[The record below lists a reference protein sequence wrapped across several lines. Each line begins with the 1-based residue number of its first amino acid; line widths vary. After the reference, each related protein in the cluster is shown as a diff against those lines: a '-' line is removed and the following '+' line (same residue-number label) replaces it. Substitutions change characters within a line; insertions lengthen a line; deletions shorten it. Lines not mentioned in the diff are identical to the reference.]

1 MTSDA
6 LSNVPGSFIPAG
18 LDPAD
23 LLAAY
28 AQSRAQLER
37 LMREPVRDFVRID
50 ELVDQLEKLQL
61 ALKEQH
67 GIKGNNPNE

>member
-1 MTSDA
+1 MTQDA
-6 LSNVPGSFIPAG
+6 HSNVPGSFIPAG

-23 LLAAY
+23 LPAVY

-61 ALKEQH
+61 ALKEEH